1 MKILYCVYDM
11 GVGGGVER
19 VTTLKA
25 NYLKE
30 QGHDVHILT
39 CWPMSSLPKYGLH
52 PEISVEW
59 IGEGVE
65 YHLDFQEA
73 SLLRRCYNTVLK
85 MCRHFSLMRRYLSK
99 HKFDIVVTTQVY
111 EMGFL
116 PFIKDGSK
124 KIAETHISK
133 LMYQKQRQ
141 QRKDLATKLLIKLFV
156 WRDAFFHRLFDA
168 VGCLTEE
175 DRQSRG
181 CPSNMYVIP
190 NPLSFV
196 TDVPASCEGD
206 IALAVGRHTEQKD
219 FNAMVDIW
227 AELVKDYPEWKLQIV
242 GGGHLK
248 SILAEKVNKLGLGG
262 QVLLEDETSDP
273 RPYYANASVFLMT
286 SNFEGMPMTL
296 LEAQS
301 YGLPIVSYACPC
313 GPRDIVVEGTGF
325 LVAPGDK
332 EGFVEKLSLLLKD
345 VEMRKAMGHK
355 AYEASKRFTVQSV
368 MQQWEDLFRQL
379 IQKREQ
385 TV

>member
-1 MKILYCVYDM
+1 M

-19 VTTLKA
+19 VLTIKA
-25 NYLKE
+25 NYLKSI
-30 QGHDVHILT
+30 GHDVRIVT
-39 CWPMSSLPKYGLH
+39 CRPLIGLPKYDLN
-52 PEISVEW
+52 PNVQIDW
-59 IGEGVE
+59 LGEGVDYAE
-65 YHLDFQEA
+65 DFQLT
-73 SLLRRCYNTVLK
+73 SLWVRFLSTIRKMSRHYDLMKSYLRQN
-85 MCRHFSLMRRYLSK
+85 
-99 HKFDIVVTTQVY
+99 KFDIVVTTHAY

-124 KIAETHISK
+124 KILELHSSK
-133 LMYQKQRQ
+133 MMYKMQRDE
-141 QRKDLATKLLIKLFV
+141 RKGWKMDLLIRLFE
-156 WRDAFFHRLFDA
+156 WRDRLVNYLFDA

-196 TDVPASCEGD
+196 TDMPNSYDEAV
-206 IALAVGRHTEQKD
+206 ALAVGRHTEQKD

-242 GGGHLK
+242 GGGQLK
-248 SILAEKVNKLGLGG
+248 SILTEKVNKLGLGG
-262 QVLLEDETSDP
+262 QVLLEEETSDP

-345 VEMRKAMGHK
+345 AEIRKAMGQK
-355 AYEASKRFTVQSV
+355 AYEASKRFTIQRV
-368 MQQWEDLFRQL
+368 MQQWEDLFKQL
-379 IQKREQ
+379 IQKRKQ